1 MVKKITP
8 DWSEDTVAQEKLLY
22 SQISALTDAEL
33 LGLLIGKSTIAGSA
47 TNAGAELLENHNNNL
62 NELRYLDVN
71 TICKSKGIGMKSAM
85 TLAAAFELASRIKQ
99 TERPMIDTI
108 RNNMDAVR
116 LLEPIIGDLPHE
128 EFWAIYL
135 NGANRVVD
143 KVRISHGGTNSS
155 VVDIKIIL
163 QRAIERL
170 ASGLIIAHN
179 HPSGDL
185 TPSENDLAV
194 TKKIKDGCS
203 LLDIR
208 LLDHIIIGNGQSF
221 SFLEQNVL

>member
-1 MVKKITP
+1 
-8 DWSEDTVAQEKLLY
+8 
-22 SQISALTDAEL
+22 
-33 LGLLIGKSTIAGSA
+33 
-47 TNAGAELLENHNNNL
+47 
-62 NELRYLDVN
+62 
-71 TICKSKGIGMKSAM
+71 
-85 TLAAAFELASRIKQ
+85 
-99 TERPMIDTI
+99 MIDTI